1 MKQIQTIFIT
11 LAGAILLLHT
21 VLPYEHHDELN
32 QNQNIEAHA
41 TANSLLD
48 YIKLAFHVD
57 LGEDNLEGY
66 KITQHEQLNFDLILF
81 FTLDFSFEIQNTA
94 AASQH
99 FVNFEEKLHSRYYSR
114 HLSLRGPPQTA

>member
-1 MKQIQTIFIT
+1 MKQIKTIFII

-21 VLPYEHHDELN
+21 FLPHEHHDELK

-41 TANSLLD
+41 NANSLLD

-57 LGEDNLEGY
+57 LGEDHLEGY

-81 FTLDFSFEIQNTA
+81 FSLDYSFEIQLTA
-94 AASQH
+94 GAAQH